1 MKTDLGELFQA
12 FRRTVGRTQMSD
24 RETGETFQRMMAA
37 LVRFDHVVVFAYRGK
52 ERPIDLYKTFDE
64 QENIIY
70 VTLYQAGPYLLDPF
84 YHTARARREGLFRM
98 KELAPDRFFSS
109 EYYRSYYDQTGLAE
123 EIGFFVPLAGDSVQ
137 ESDTSAGSNGND
149 ITIVLSLMR
158 KRGTGP
164 FPPAEF
170 SLLRQVEPLVATLV
184 KQFWAGLAPRF
195 DALLSAASAGR
206 SDTDPG
212 TRGRRQKSHE
222 NRPALAPAD
231 AVWRELNLTPR
242 ETAIVDLVLQGHSSE
257 SISLKLNIST
267 GTVKVHRRNVYRKL
281 GISSQMQLLSIYL
294 GRMAGY

>member
-123 EIGFFVPLAGDSVQ
+123 EIGFFVPLEEGDS
-137 ESDTSAGSNGND
+137 D
-149 ITIVLSLMR
+149 ITVVLSLMR
-158 KRGTGP
+158 KRQTGP
-164 FPPAEF
+164 FPPVEF
-170 SLLRQVEPLVATLV
+170 SLLRQVEPLVTTFV
-184 KQFWAGLAPRF
+184 RQFWSGLGPRF
-195 DALLSAASAGR
+195 DGQLASASAGGAGN
-206 SDTDPG
+206 G
-212 TRGRRQKSHE
+212 TATKGRRRKSAQAK
-222 NRPALAPAD
+222 PALEPAD

>member
-1 MKTDLGELFQA
+1 MKLDLPALFEA
-12 FRRTVGRTQMSD
+12 FAATLGRARMSD

-64 QENIIY
+64 QENIVY

-84 YHTARARREGLFRM
+84 YHTARARREGVFRM

-123 EIGFFVPLAGDSVQ
+123 EIGFFVPLEDGD
-137 ESDTSAGSNGND
+137 GD
-149 ITIVLSLMR
+149 ITLVLSLMR
-158 KRGTGP
+158 KRQTGP

-170 SLLRQVEPLVATLV
+170 TLLRQVEPLVTGFV
-184 KQFWAGLAPRF
+184 KQFWAGTGPRF
-195 DALLSAASAGR
+195 DAQLASAG
-206 SDTDPG
+206 SSGNGPVA
-212 TRGRRQKSHE
+212 RGRRRKSSQA
-222 NRPALAPAD
+222 RPALEPAD

-257 SISLKLNIST
+257 SISLKLDIST

>member
-1 MKTDLGELFQA
+1 MKLDLPALFQA
-12 FRRTVGRTQMSD
+12 FAGTLGRAQMSD

-37 LVRFDHVVVFAYRGK
+37 LARFDHVVVFAYRGK

-123 EIGFFVPLAGDSVQ
+123 EIGFFVPLQDGD
-137 ESDTSAGSNGND
+137 GD
-149 ITIVLSLMR
+149 ITLVLSLMR
-158 KRGTGP
+158 KRQTGP

-170 SLLRQVEPLVATLV
+170 SLLRQVEPLVTSFV
-184 KQFWAGLAPRF
+184 RQFWSGLGPRF
-195 DALLSAASAGR
+195 DAQLAATSAG
-206 SDTDPG
+206 SGGNG
-212 TRGRRQKSHE
+212 TALKGKRRKSAE
-222 NRPALAPAD
+222 SKPALEPAD

-257 SISLKLNIST
+257 SISLKLDIST

-294 GRMAGY
+294 GRMARY